1 VQPQQQATPQ
11 IDAGGLPAGAGGSGS
26 GVQSAPVPGIGAAPQ
41 PPSAAP
47 AAPDAQQSAGS
58 QRSPLFGNIPNNLAG
73 FGLMT
78 DPTKLFEIAA
88 GQYAP
93 TDLQKTLRAAGIDPS
108 SPQGKQILRDN
119 ISKTNYISPV
129 ALRPGGAYIGSDG
142 QLRSTPAAAP
152 AGFENVPLADGTWR
166 TTPVQGGLDAI
177 RASTA
182 ANAGGKAQYELQ
194 DVWDPA
200 ANGGKGGMIKQT
212 VSNVADAAGGAPAG
226 APAPMRNNNPGALMP
241 GGKLAQYP
249 DQQTGLQ
256 AIDNNLQSYGKQGVN
271 TLAGVISKW
280 APPNENDTQA
290 YISDVSQRLGL
301 KPNQPIDLSQPVV
314 RHALGSAIML
324 HENGPQGVFGYPGVQ
339 GTPSAAPARTGAF
352 ASAPPL
358 GQTSNANAANAAP
371 ADTMKE
377 QYSALQSGSA
387 AAPAALE
394 AIDKMI
400 ALSKRKS
407 PLMAGPLGTNT
418 VATALSPDA
427 AEYEKQRANVI
438 GLIAKQGGLNGT
450 DAGRALVG
458 ESVPDYGKP
467 QSAQQDGLQTQR
479 NQIVASQLKT
489 NLLTPAYNSGDSQ
502 TFTRLS
508 NEFDQHI
515 KPSMAPI
522 LQMPSSDIKRAAVK
536 AAITANPSLRS
547 NFEWAFN
554 NGLLK

>member
-1 VQPQQQATPQ
+1 
-11 IDAGGLPAGAGGSGS
+11 
-26 GVQSAPVPGIGAAPQ
+26 
-41 PPSAAP
+41 
-47 AAPDAQQSAGS
+47 
-58 QRSPLFGNIPNNLAG
+58 
-73 FGLMT
+73 
-78 DPTKLFEIAA
+78 
-88 GQYAP
+88 
-93 TDLQKTLRAAGIDPS
+93 
-108 SPQGKQILRDN
+108 
-119 ISKTNYISPV
+119 
-129 ALRPGGAYIGSDG
+129 
-142 QLRSTPAAAP
+142 
-152 AGFENVPLADGTWR
+152 
-166 TTPVQGGLDAI
+166 
-177 RASTA
+177 
-182 ANAGGKAQYELQ
+182 
-194 DVWDPA
+194 
-200 ANGGKGGMIKQT
+200 
-212 VSNVADAAGGAPAG
+212 
-226 APAPMRNNNPGALMP
+226 
-241 GGKLAQYP
+241 
-249 DQQTGLQ
+249 
-256 AIDNNLQSYGKQGVN
+256 
-271 TLAGVISKW
+271 
-280 APPNENDTQA
+280 
-290 YISDVSQRLGL
+290 
-301 KPNQPIDLSQPVV
+301 
-314 RHALGSAIML
+314 
-324 HENGPQGVFGYPGVQ
+324 
-339 GTPSAAPARTGAF
+339 
-352 ASAPPL
+352 
-358 GQTSNANAANAAP
+358 
-371 ADTMKE
+371 MKE